1 MDLAKSENFHNNNNI
16 MSYPIFLT
24 KDYES
29 YLDSPYGAP
38 SDLHLLMA
46 AGLQV
51 NTSLQF
57 LQQWRIIDQN
67 IKVEKGLGNPGF
79 QRLDKRT
86 INMERGREGERGS
99 AAKDSYYY

>member
-1 MDLAKSENFHNNNNI
+1 M
-16 MSYPIFLT
+16 

-29 YLDSPYGAP
+29 HLDGPYGAP

-51 NTSLQF
+51 NTSLQL
-57 LQQWRIIDQN
+57 LQQWRIVDQN

-79 QRLDKRT
+79 QWLDKRKS
-86 INMERGREGERGS
+86 IWREVGREREAVLPKIRILS
-99 AAKDSYYY
+99 